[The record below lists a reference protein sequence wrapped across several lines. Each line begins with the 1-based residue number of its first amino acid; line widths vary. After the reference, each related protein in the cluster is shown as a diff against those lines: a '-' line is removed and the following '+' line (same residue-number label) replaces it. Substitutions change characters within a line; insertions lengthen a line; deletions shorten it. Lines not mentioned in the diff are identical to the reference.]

1 MHGETSSVKRGC
13 RCGLVAVGV
22 LLTLLAV
29 LAPGASAVVVHE
41 PNGRLLGVTPRAG
54 INPASIPGS
63 VAAQHAASPFSSN
76 GNLDYNGGPVL
87 HSSAPYLIFWTPS
100 GESMAAGSESLLE
113 RYFTDV
119 AADSGKAD
127 DVYGVDRQY
136 TDGAGFADYKQTF
149 SSASQAIV
157 DTQPYPA
164 QDTTNCT
171 DTSSSYPTCVTDA
184 QLQAE
189 VQRLISADGLPTDG
203 STGASELAQN
213 APIYFVVLPTD
224 VNVCYSGG
232 TCADNYFCAYHSS
245 FTNGADNVLYAAIPT
260 LILGPG
266 QDPKDCQD
274 DGNSGV
280 QEPNGNLADVVIKY
294 MSHEDNETI
303 TDPLMNAWY
312 DDNSGN
318 EDGDNCNANGTNP
331 DAFLPTLGGSES
343 AGTLYDQL
351 INNDQY
357 YIQSEWSN
365 GDVNCEMR
373 PSAGTITPS
382 FLVPAPGS
390 NPVGQPVSFDPS
402 ASPVTNPASSA
413 TWDFGD
419 GTAQTFNAGGSAL
432 AVASHTYAAPGNYT
446 IKLTLVDDRG
456 NLASTSEPITI
467 GSPPNATLTFSP
479 IQPPASS
486 AVSFDG
492 SGSSDPDAGVTI
504 TSYAWDF
511 GDGSSGTGATP
522 THTYARAGAH
532 TVTLTVTNS
541 IGLTSA
547 TSGQV
552 TVGSPPNAS
561 FMVQTAHPAARVPVS
576 FNGSSSNDPDS
587 GVLITSYAWDF
598 GDGSSGTGATP
609 THAYAS
615 AGTYTV
621 ALTVTN
627 SLGLTSASTTKSV
640 VVVRGSRITHVS
652 TRSKKK
658 LRFLLVTVDGPGILT
673 IRSHKFHLAR
683 GKTVKVKIVLTKSQK
698 RKLQRAQKLKLKI
711 PIKFTPL
718 IGAPSTKTAT
728 ITFRP

>member
-1 MHGETSSVKRGC
+1 MKRAWAHGAGVV
-13 RCGLVAVGV
+13 GL

-63 VAAQHAASPFSSN
+63 VAAQHAASPFSSD

-100 GESMAAGSESLLE
+100 GESIAAGSESLLE

-136 TDGAGFADYKQTF
+136 TDGAGFADYNQTF
-149 SSASQAIV
+149 NSATQAIV

-164 QDTTNCT
+164 QDTSNCP
-171 DTSSSYPTCVTDA
+171 DTSSSYPTCLTDA

-189 VQRLISADGLPTDG
+189 VQRLISAEGLPTDG

-213 APIYFVVLPTD
+213 APIYFVVLPAD
-224 VNVCYSGG
+224 VNVCLPGDVCG
-232 TCADNYFCAYHSS
+232 DNYFCAYHSPFVDGS
-245 FTNGADNVLYAAIPT
+245 NYVLYAAIPT
-260 LILGPG
+260 LLAQ

-303 TDPLMNAWY
+303 TDPLINAWY

-318 EDGDNCNANGTNP
+318 EEGDNCNFYGSFDPQEGYNP
-331 DAFLPTLGGSES
+331 NAFTPTLGGDAG

-365 GDVNCEMR
+365 GDVNCEME
-373 PSAGTITPS
+373 PSAGTITPNFS
-382 FLVPAPGS
+382 VPAPGS
-390 NPVGQPVSFDPS
+390 NPVGQPVNFDPS
-402 ASPVTNPASSA
+402 DSTVTNPASSA

-419 GTAQTFNAGGSAL
+419 GTAQAFNAGGSAL
-432 AVASHTYAAPGNYT
+432 EIASHTYAAPGNYT

-456 NLASTSEPITI
+456 NLASTTKLITI
-467 GSPPNATLTFSP
+467 GSPPNATFTFSP
-479 IQPPASS
+479 SQPPTSS

-511 GDGSSGTGATP
+511 GDGSSGTGVTP
-522 THTYARAGAH
+522 TH
-532 TVTLTVTNS
+532 V
-541 IGLTSA
+541 
-547 TSGQV
+547 
-552 TVGSPPNAS
+552 
-561 FMVQTAHPAARVPVS
+561 
-576 FNGSSSNDPDS
+576 
-587 GVLITSYAWDF
+587 
-598 GDGSSGTGATP
+598 
-609 THAYAS
+609 YAS

-621 ALTVTN
+621 TLTVTN
-627 SLGLTSASTTKSV
+627 SLGLTSASTAKSV

-658 LRFLLVTVDGPGILT
+658 VRFLLVTVDGPGILT
-673 IRSHKFHLAR
+673 IGSHKFRLAR

-711 PIKFTPL
+711 PVKFTPL

-728 ITFRP
+728 ITFRPY